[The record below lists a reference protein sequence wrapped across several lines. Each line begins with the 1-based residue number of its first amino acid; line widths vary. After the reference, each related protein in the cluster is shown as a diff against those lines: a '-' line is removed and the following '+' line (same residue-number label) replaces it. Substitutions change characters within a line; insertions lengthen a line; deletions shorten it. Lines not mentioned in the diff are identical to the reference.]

1 MRGGTSG
8 GLHWIAV
15 AAAAFVGAGVVAGRV
30 LPTHARPAQPPST
43 PACAPADDPGASSV
57 LNCMT
62 LVSVPELPAAS
73 GIIHLRPVP
82 TPFGLAVLPDGRP
95 RYRLVATIAGLPD
108 PRTLGDFGAYVAWAY
123 TISLDSA
130 VKLGPVTN
138 GVVSL
143 GELSVVQFRILITAE
158 RSADVAERGRRLV
171 LRGTS
176 PSARLMAHRD
186 LMQPSA
192 PGAVPSAAAPGPQAT
207 GHAGHGTP
215 NAGHGSWSMPPMP
228 TGQSM
233 SAMPGMHDLLPTVRP
248 YRAGA
253 GVDPSSLPASRPR
266 ELVRLRDGDTL
277 RLDAGFVRRTVRGR
291 SVVMY
296 GFNAQHPGPLIDV
309 ARGARIVVQFRNG
322 IDQPSAVHWHG
333 VRLDNRF
340 DGAVG
345 VTQDAVPPGGR
356 FTYVIRFP
364 DAGLYW
370 YHPHV
375 REDIQQDLGL
385 YGNMLV
391 RPASA
396 DYYGP
401 AHREQVLMLDDLLV
415 GDDGLTPHG
424 AESPTHA
431 LMGRFG
437 NVLLVNGEPR
447 YELSVRRGEIVR
459 FYLTNVSNTRLYNIS
474 FPGAR
479 MKVVASDV
487 GKFEREAWATS
498 VVLAPAERYIVDV
511 EFSRT
516 GPTPL
521 LNRIQALDHMRG
533 RYSPETDTLGIV
545 RVSASPAAPSYSAQ
559 FARLRTH
566 ADVAADIAPFRRLF
580 DAPPA
585 HSLVLTMRA
594 QGLPSAVSSM
604 LVGIN
609 APVEWND
616 GMSMMN
622 WLATG
627 KEVAWVLRDPDTGKE
642 NVGLDW
648 RFREGDV
655 VKLRIV
661 NDPASAHAMEHPLH
675 LHGQR
680 FLVVSRD
687 GVQATNLVWK
697 DTAIVPAGETVD
709 LLVDMA
715 NPGRWMIHCHVA
727 EHLGAGMM
735 GVFTVDAR

>member
-1 MRGGTSG
+1 MGT
-8 GLHWIAV
+8 A
-15 AAAAFVGAGVVAGRV
+15 GARV
-30 LPTHARPAQPPST
+30 LPTHANRAQPSST
-43 PACAPADDPGASSV
+43 PACAPADDPSSSSV

-62 LVSVPELPAAS
+62 LVSVPDLPSAS
-73 GIIHLRPVP
+73 GIIHLRPIP
-82 TPFGLAVLPDGRP
+82 TPFGVAVLADGRP
-95 RYRLVATIAGLPD
+95 RYRLVATISGLPE
-108 PRTLGDFGAYVAWAY
+108 PRTLGDFGGYVAWAY
-123 TISLDSA
+123 TVALDSA

-143 GELSVVQFRILITAE
+143 GELSYVQFRILITAE
-158 RSADVAERGRRLV
+158 RSVNVTERGRRLV

-176 PSARLMAHRD
+176 PSTRLMAHRD

-192 PGAVPSAAAPGPQAT
+192 PGAPPSAAAPTTPSA
-207 GHAGHGTP
+207 GHAGHGAP
-215 NAGHGSWSMPPMP
+215 NAGHGSWAMPPMP
-228 TGQSM
+228 AGQSM
-233 SAMPGMHDLLPTVRP
+233 NAMPGMHDLVPSVRP
-248 YRAGA
+248 FRPAV
-253 GVDPSSLPASRPR
+253 GVDPSSVPISRPR

-291 SVVMY
+291 SLVMY
-296 GFNAQHPGPLIDV
+296 GFNGQHPGPLIDV
-309 ARGARIVVQFRNG
+309 AKDARVVVQFRNG

-333 VRLDNRF
+333 VRLDNQF

-345 VTQDAVPPGGR
+345 VTQDAVPPGGT
-356 FTYVIRFP
+356 FTYVVRFP

-391 RPASA
+391 RPASPN
-396 DYYGP
+396 YYGP
-401 AHREQVLMLDDLLV
+401 ANREQILMLDDLSL

-447 YELSVRRGEIVR
+447 YELAVRRGEVVR

-487 GKFEREAWATS
+487 GKFEREEWATS
-498 VVLAPAERYIVDV
+498 VVLAPAERYTVDV
-511 EFSRT
+511 EFSRAGT
-516 GPTPL
+516 TPL

-545 RVSASPAAPSYSAQ
+545 RVAPSPATPNYSAQ

-566 ADVAADIAPFRRLF
+566 ADVAAEIAPLRRLF

-585 HSLVLTMRA
+585 HSLVLTMRT
-594 QGLPSAVSSM
+594 QGLPSALSSM

-627 KEVAWVLRDPDTGKE
+627 KEVSWVLRDPVTAKE
-642 NVGLDW
+642 NMEIDW
-648 RFREGDV
+648 KFREGDV

-661 NDPASAHAMEHPLH
+661 NDPASPHAMEHPLH

-680 FLVVSRD
+680 FLVVRRD
-687 GVQATNLVWK
+687 GVPATNLVWK
-697 DTAIVPAGETVD
+697 DTAIIPAGETVD

-727 EHLGAGMM
+727 EHLGTGMM